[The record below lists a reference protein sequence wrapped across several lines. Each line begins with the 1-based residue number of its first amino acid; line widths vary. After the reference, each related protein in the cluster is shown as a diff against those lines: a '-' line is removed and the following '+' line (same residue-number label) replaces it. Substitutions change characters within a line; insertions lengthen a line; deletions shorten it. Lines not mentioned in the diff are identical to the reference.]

1 MNVSQLPSQT
11 YWPQAATTQSSGL
24 TSNNANS
31 NAPSNTLNGN
41 SFITLLTAQLQAQDP
56 TNPMDPNQMVD
67 ELVSINSLQQLIQI
81 QQDLSGGAAASAGSA
96 SSAALSAIQPQTQAQ
111 TQTSTPSPSYHD
123 AVMQSKFFP
132 AQSPA
137 SF

>member
-1 MNVSQLPSQT
+1 MNISHLPSQT
-11 YWPQAATTQSSGL
+11 YRQAAAAQSSSS

-31 NAPSNTLNGN
+31 NAPNNTLTGN

-56 TNPMDPNQMVD
+56 SNPMDPNQMVN
-67 ELVSINSLQQLIQI
+67 ELVAINSLQQLIQI
-81 QQDLSGGAAASAGSA
+81 QQDLSGGVAATAGSA
-96 SSAALSAIQPQTQAQ
+96 SSAAMSMIQPQTQAQ
-111 TQTSTPSPSYHD
+111 TQNTTPSPSYHD

>member
-1 MNVSQLPSQT
+1 MNISNLPSQIHH
-11 YWPQAATTQSSGL
+11 PLAADTQSTGATSTNASG
-24 TSNNANS
+24 
-31 NAPSNTLNGN
+31 NAPSNSLNGN

-67 ELVSINSLQQLIQI
+67 ELVSINSLQQLIEI
-81 QQDLSGGAAASAGSA
+81 QQDLSGGAASAGSG
-96 SSAALSAIQPQTQAQ
+96 SSAAMSLVQPQTQAQ
-111 TQTSTPSPSYHD
+111 AAAPSPTYHD

>member
-1 MNVSQLPSQT
+1 MNISQLPSQI
-11 YWPQAATTQSSGL
+11 YQPRAADTSSSGA
-24 TSNNANS
+24 SNNNATNS
-31 NAPSNTLNGN
+31 PSNTLNGN

-67 ELVSINSLQQLIQI
+67 ELVSINSLQQLIEI
-81 QQDLSGGAAASAGSA
+81 QQDLSGGATAAGNN
-96 SSAALSAIQPQTQAQ
+96 SSDVMAMIQPQTQ
-111 TQTSTPSPSYHD
+111 TSTVAPSPSYHD

-137 SF
+137 NF

>member
-1 MNVSQLPSQT
+1 MNIAGIPSQT
-11 YWPQAATTQSSGL
+11 YPRAAD
-24 TSNNANS
+24 TSNS
-31 NAPSNTLNGN
+31 NASSSSSNSSAPNNTLNGN

-81 QQDLSGGAAASAGSA
+81 QQDLSGGASAAAASSGSGA
-96 SSAALSAIQPQTQAQ
+96 SGASGAMQPQYST
-111 TQTSTPSPSYHD
+111 TTPSPSYHD

-132 AQSPA
+132 AAPA
-137 SF
+137 SN

>member
-1 MNVSQLPSQT
+1 MNISQT
-11 YWPQAATTQSSGL
+11 YQPYAATSQTSGTASS
-24 TSNNANS
+24 NANS

-81 QQDLSGGAAASAGSA
+81 QQDRSGGAPASSTAGNA
-96 SSAALSAIQPQTQAQ
+96 SSAVMSMIQPQTQA
-111 TQTSTPSPSYHD
+111 TTPSPSYHD